1 MLRTEWRSMN
11 VLTYSLMRRIKF
23 ENNSLKR
30 GREESPL
37 LRKHKNG
44 YNPLCSE
51 TLEKRVANRKNQK
64 KFENVTSRAKQTDVI
79 NLKSLDR
86 KNYTMGWEVDKNGKN
101 GPSRK
106 MMTATLLNNYKII
119 LFWYLTSKFYL
130 LFNLTKQVR
139 LIKMQQ
145 CQGVSKHNP
154 PSKTFGWI
162 WNKFQSS
169 KLLIK
174 QENQEISDQNVRRI
188 TLRLWQGCT
197 WWFFFDYS
205 DNYLST

>member
-1 MLRTEWRSMN
+1 MFRD
-11 VLTYSLMRRIKF
+11 I
-23 ENNSLKR
+23 
-30 GREESPL
+30 RETCGKS
-37 LRKHKNG
+37 
-44 YNPLCSE
+44 
-51 TLEKRVANRKNQK
+51 K
-64 KFENVTSRAKQTDVI
+64 KKKKMFENVTSRAKQTDVI
-79 NLKSLDR
+79 SLKSLDR

-106 MMTATLLNNYKII
+106 MVTLLTNYKII
-119 LFWYLTSKFYL
+119 LFWYLTSKLSVSYL

-145 CQGVSKHNP
+145 CWGVSKHNP

-174 QENQEISDQNVRRI
+174 QENQEISDQNVRRT
-188 TLRLWQGCT
+188 TLRLWQGCN
-197 WWFFFDYS
+197 WWFFCDYS